1 MKAANLATLE
11 SDDENET
18 LSERIARLRQ
28 RKHAVP
34 TLGETEQGT
43 VKKTRQPKMR
53 PIIRRPSSRNTDF
66 YEVLINPGNYLFKEG
81 DPADHLYVVISGAIE
96 IRLDSTNFV
105 IATLGDGECFGEQA
119 MLYKGRRGASAFAR
133 EQAICLEITADSLL
147 KSIEAQPVL
156 VQKTLRAMMLQL
168 IHRNEM
174 RKHIREK
181 TESPQELQFDDDTP
195 AGSLFK
201 RISKDLTLKTIIVDS
216 SQALQNL
223 IENHKGL
230 IISSG
235 EVIISRSGH
244 SFICGE
250 GMTIGIAEALSKE
263 PVMETFEIKKSLNAW
278 VIDGPIAFK
287 YFSQMNSGLFG
298 ICRGII
304 ARTLD
309 LQDVPNWQRDF
320 F

>member
-1 MKAANLATLE
+1 
-11 SDDENET
+11 
-18 LSERIARLRQ
+18 
-28 RKHAVP
+28 
-34 TLGETEQGT
+34 
-43 VKKTRQPKMR
+43 
-53 PIIRRPSSRNTDF
+53 
-66 YEVLINPGNYLFKEG
+66 
-81 DPADHLYVVISGAIE
+81 
-96 IRLDSTNFV
+96 
-105 IATLGDGECFGEQA
+105 
-119 MLYKGRRGASAFAR
+119 
-133 EQAICLEITADSLL
+133 
-147 KSIEAQPVL
+147 
-156 VQKTLRAMMLQL
+156 MLQL

-263 PVMETFEIKKSLNAW
+263 PVIETFEIKKSLNAW
-278 VIDGPIAFK
+278 LIDGPIAFK